1 MKYISIISLVVLTG
15 CFSAKVTN
23 NKELKTV
30 PVVEITNPINN
41 EILPTDT
48 EIHPINIPG
57 LTLGYI
63 MLGVAGC
70 CIFCSIPSFLSHRAK
85 KRSQD
90 QEKQDSKRIVLND

>member
-1 MKYISIISLVVLTG
+1 MKYISIISLVLLTG

-30 PVVEITNPINN
+30 PVVEIINPINN
-41 EILPTDT
+41 QVLPTDT

-63 MLGVAGC
+63 LLAVAGC
-70 CIFCSIPSFLSHRAK
+70 CVFCSIPSFLNHRAK
-85 KRSQD
+85 KQSQD
-90 QEKQDSKRIVLND
+90 QEKRDSKRIVLND